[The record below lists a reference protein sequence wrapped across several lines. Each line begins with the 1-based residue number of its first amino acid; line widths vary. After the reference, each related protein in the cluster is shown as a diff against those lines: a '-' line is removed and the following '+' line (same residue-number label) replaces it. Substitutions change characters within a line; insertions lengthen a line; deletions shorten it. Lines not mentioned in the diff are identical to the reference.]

1 MILCTLM
8 EAVED
13 VKKDTEAAIDWF
25 DENHMQANPVKFQF
39 MHTSKNE
46 DVEFECRNIKIESEE
61 SVKLLGINIDNRLKF
76 TQHVSNIIR
85 KCGFQLNTLQRQSKL
100 LNTKAKLMIFYSFI
114 QANLNYCPLIWIN
127 RNRTD
132 MKRIENIQ
140 KRALRIVYND
150 RTSDYMYHWDLM
162 EEAACHRGVQSHE

>member
-1 MILCTLM
+1 
-8 EAVED
+8 
-13 VKKDTEAAIDWF
+13 
-25 DENHMQANPVKFQF
+25 

-85 KCGFQLNTLQRQSKL
+85 KCGFQLNTLRRQSKL
-100 LNTKAKLMIFYSFI
+100 LNTKTKLMIFYSFI

-132 MKRIENIQ
+132 MKRIENVQ
-140 KRALRIVYND
+140 KCALRIVYND
-150 RTSDYMYHWDLM
+150 RTSDYSELLNR
-162 EEAACHRGVQSHE
+162 AKICTIKT